1 MDIASITHRPAAL
14 FKWGKDSIHRLSAVT
29 LHPAQS
35 VHADR
40 GSVHRLLRRTTLP
53 RPFCPCRDG
62 QETTIEARM
71 SHTFR
76 PSPEERA
83 HMTLRHCVSS
93 RPLYPRGHGQRSQ
106 AVAPHHF
113 TPPVLSKPARAH
125 PHNVASSRFP
135 PALRP
140 SGLLCYNAPSRLLR
154 PREEGQRSQAVEL
167 THFAPRTPPGGKGHG
182 DAPPSGTFKA
192 RVFCA
197 GLSEH

>member
-1 MDIASITHRPAAL
+1 MTLRPSRIAPPLYSSGGRTAFTGCQPSRFIPLNPSTRTGAAFTGCCAAPL
-14 FKWGKDSIHRLSAVT
+14 Y
-29 LHPAQS
+29 
-35 VHADR
+35 
-40 GSVHRLLRRTTLP
+40 P

-125 PHNVASSRFP
+125 PHNVASSRFLP
-135 PALRP
+135 RSVQVDCCAITLHPAYSAHARKG
-140 SGLLCYNAPSRLLR
+140 SVHKLLN
-154 PREEGQRSQAVEL
+154 
-167 THFAPRTPPGGKGHG
+167 
-182 DAPPSGTFKA
+182 
-192 RVFCA
+192 
-197 GLSEH
+197 

>member
-1 MDIASITHRPAAL
+1 MGACKLPLAPCVQERTRAHDIASIAHRPAAL

-53 RPFCPCRDG
+53 RPFRPCRDG

-83 HMTLRHCVSS
+83 HMTLRHRVSS
-93 RPLYPRGHGQRSQ
+93 RPRYPRGQGQRSQ
-106 AVAPHHF
+106 AVALYRF
-113 TPPVLSKPARAH
+113 TLPVPSKPARAH
-125 PHNVASSRFP
+125 PHNVASSRFLP
-135 PALRP
+135 RSVQVDCCAITLHPAYSAHARKG
-140 SGLLCYNAPSRLLR
+140 SVHKLLN
-154 PREEGQRSQAVEL
+154 
-167 THFAPRTPPGGKGHG
+167 
-182 DAPPSGTFKA
+182 
-192 RVFCA
+192 
-197 GLSEH
+197 